1 MKKLVCLI
9 LVWSFT
15 ASLASAEVFRP
26 EGIRN
31 YSKSVVQALEK
42 SSGKPL
48 WQATIETTRDK
59 DLVKIIETGRGIYG
73 KDAQNIKWVTTGY
86 YYLKPH
92 LRPYQKNKTVRDVGS
107 KLLYE
112 EAFFFDEKNHKIYYE
127 KNLVSGRSEKK
138 ELPFKEGT
146 LDRLSMGLALSH
158 FPYSVDKEIKFPL
171 LTGAPKIINV
181 EIKYSGIDF
190 IQTGAGEF
198 YCHKLELIPDL
209 GILNIFQ
216 GFIPK
221 TYFWYDKKYPH
232 DFIKY
237 DGLESGLG
245 TPHIIL
251 ERIYDN
257 L

>member
-1 MKKLVCLI
+1 MLA
-9 LVWSFT
+9 WSFF
-15 ASLASAEVFRP
+15 ASLAYAEVFHP

-31 YSKSVVQALEK
+31 YSERMIQALEK

-48 WQATIETTRDK
+48 WQATVETIRDK
-59 DLVKIIETGRGIYG
+59 DLIKIIETGRGIYG

-86 YYLKPH
+86 YYLTPH
-92 LRPYQKNKTVRDVGS
+92 LRPYQKNKAVRDSAG

-112 EAFFFDEKNHKIYYE
+112 ESFFFDEKNQKIFYE
-127 KNLVSGRSEKK
+127 KNLVSGKTEKK

-158 FPYSVDKEIKFPL
+158 FPYAADKEVKFPL
-171 LTGAPKIINV
+171 LTGAPQVLEVTIA
-181 EIKYSGIDF
+181 YRGIVF

-198 YCHKLELIPDL
+198 YCHRLELIPNL
-209 GILNIFQ
+209 GVLSIFQ
-216 GFIPK
+216 TFVPK
-221 TYFWYDKKYPH
+221 TFFWYDQKPPH